1 MNVCVIGCGYV
12 GLVTGACFSEFGLQV
27 TCADEDDQKIALL
40 RSGEVPIYEPG
51 LVDLVRR
58 GVSSDR
64 LAFTEDS
71 EQAVSNA
78 LVVFIAVGT
87 PSTQD
92 DGTDLSFIEA
102 VAREI
107 GRKID
112 GYKVIVTKSTVPV
125 GTSKRVRG
133 WIEEELA
140 ARGEEI
146 SFSVVSNPEF
156 LREGAAIGDFLRPDR
171 VVVGT
176 EEGDDHALAIMKDL
190 YRPLF
195 LNETPFVFTDLA
207 SSELSKYA
215 ANAFLAT
222 KISFVNE
229 LAILCD
235 DVGGDVQG
243 VARAM
248 GLDRRIGSKFLHAG
262 PGFGGSC
269 FPKDTR
275 AAVHFVRALGRK
287 FEIVEAAIGVNA
299 RQLLY
304 AQEKIRDACEGD
316 LAGKTVAMLGLSF
329 KPETDD
335 IREGS
340 ALAISRGLLKEGAS
354 IRAFDPQAMAAAANE
369 LPEISLCD
377 DAYDAAKGA
386 DVLVIVTEWNE
397 FRALAMDRL
406 KKALKQP
413 KLVDLRNIY
422 EPETVRKSGLEY
434 WGIGRR

>member
-1 MNVCVIGCGYV
+1 MQVIRSQVGNSTIGPKGDPTGSLRPNALPHVVEPVIG
-12 GLVTGACFSEFGLQV
+12 LRTGGDGHPLGRRRLLLHLGRIGQSEESVQV
-27 TCADEDDQKIALL
+27 
-40 RSGEVPIYEPG
+40 
-51 LVDLVRR
+51 
-58 GVSSDR
+58 
-64 LAFTEDS
+64 
-71 EQAVSNA
+71 
-78 LVVFIAVGT
+78 
-87 PSTQD
+87 
-92 DGTDLSFIEA
+92 
-102 VAREI
+102 
-107 GRKID
+107 
-112 GYKVIVTKSTVPV
+112 
-125 GTSKRVRG
+125 
-133 WIEEELA
+133 
-140 ARGEEI
+140 
-146 SFSVVSNPEF
+146 
-156 LREGAAIGDFLRPDR
+156 
-171 VVVGT
+171 
-176 EEGDDHALAIMKDL
+176 DHALAIMKDL

-275 AAVHFVRALGRK
+275 AAAHFVRSIGRK
-287 FEIVEAAIGVNA
+287 FEIVEAAMEVNA

-304 AQEKIRDACEGD
+304 AQEKIQDACGGK

-340 ALAISRGLLKEGAS
+340 ALGISRGLLKEGAS
-354 IRAFDPQAMAAAANE
+354 IRAFDPQAMTAAADA
-369 LPEISLCD
+369 LPEITLCE

-406 KKALKQP
+406 KKALKAP

-422 EPETVRKSGLEY
+422 DPETVRRNGLEY

>member
-1 MNVCVIGCGYV
+1 MLG
-12 GLVTGACFSEFGLQV
+12 
-27 TCADEDDQKIALL
+27 
-40 RSGEVPIYEPG
+40 RSSFCDPAKSLFTTAPG
-51 LVDLVRR
+51 LEDLVRR
-58 GVSSDR
+58 GVGSDR
-64 LAFTEDS
+64 LAFTGDS
-71 EQAVSNA
+71 EQAISNA

-87 PSTQD
+87 PSTREE
-92 DGTDLSFIEA
+92 GTDLSFVEA

-107 GRKID
+107 GKKID

-125 GTSKRVRG
+125 GTCKKVRG
-133 WIEEELA
+133 WIEEELT
-140 ARGEEI
+140 ARDQEV

-275 AAVHFVRALGRK
+275 AAAHFVRSIGRK
-287 FEIVEAAIGVNA
+287 FEIVEAAMEVNA
-299 RQLLY
+299 RRHL
-304 AQEKIRDACEGD
+304 AHRHPHHHTESPIR
-316 LAGKTVAMLGLSF
+316 
-329 KPETDD
+329 
-335 IREGS
+335 
-340 ALAISRGLLKEGAS
+340 
-354 IRAFDPQAMAAAANE
+354 
-369 LPEISLCD
+369 
-377 DAYDAAKGA
+377 
-386 DVLVIVTEWNE
+386 
-397 FRALAMDRL
+397 
-406 KKALKQP
+406 
-413 KLVDLRNIY
+413 
-422 EPETVRKSGLEY
+422 
-434 WGIGRR
+434 